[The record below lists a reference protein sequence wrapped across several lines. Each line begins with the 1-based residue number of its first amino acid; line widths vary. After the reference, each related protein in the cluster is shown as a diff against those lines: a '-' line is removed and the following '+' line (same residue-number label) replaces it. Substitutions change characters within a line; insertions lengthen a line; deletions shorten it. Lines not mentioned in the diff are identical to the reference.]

1 MKSLTLK
8 YRKKQNMDIQL
19 TKADI
24 IERFQHVNDESLILA
39 FKNLLDYA
47 LSKEEADPL
56 LKASIEKGLSQSA
69 RGEVKP
75 HEAVMAGLRQK
86 YKI

>member
-1 MKSLTLK
+1 
-8 YRKKQNMDIQL
+8 MDIQL

-24 IERFQHVNDESLILA
+24 IKRFQNVNDESLILA

-47 LSKEEADPL
+47 LNKEETDKQ
-56 LKASIEKGLSQSA
+56 LKSSIERGLTQSA
-69 RGEVKP
+69 KGEGKS
-75 HEAVMAGLRQK
+75 HEEVMAGLRQK

>member
-1 MKSLTLK
+1 
-8 YRKKQNMDIQL
+8 MDIQL

-24 IERFQHVNDESLILA
+24 IKRFQHVNDESLILA

-47 LSKEEADPL
+47 LNKEETDKQ
-56 LKASIEKGLSQSA
+56 LKTSIEKGLAQSA
-69 RGEVKP
+69 KGGEKP
-75 HEAVMAGLRQK
+75 HEEVMTGLRQK

>member
-1 MKSLTLK
+1 MKSLTLQYQK
-8 YRKKQNMDIQL
+8 NLSMDIQL

-24 IERFQHVNDESLILA
+24 IKRFQDVNDESLILA

-47 LSKEEADPL
+47 LSKEETDQL
-56 LKASIEKGLSQSA
+56 LKASIERGLAQSA
-69 RGEVKP
+69 KGEVKP
-75 HEAVMAGLRQK
+75 HEVVMAGLRQK

>member
-1 MKSLTLK
+1 
-8 YRKKQNMDIQL
+8 MDIQL

-24 IERFQHVNDESLILA
+24 IKRFQHVNDESLILA

-47 LSKEEADPL
+47 LSKEGTDQL

-69 RGEVKP
+69 KGEVKP
-75 HEAVMAGLRQK
+75 HEEVMAGLRQK